1 MNYEGGGRQEFLKR
15 RKLDSLVA
23 EMHNEQF
30 LCATV
35 LKMVCIGRCAE
46 STANFLGIAEV
57 G

>member
-1 MNYEGGGRQEFLKR
+1 MRVEGGRDFGKGGNWILWLQKCIMNNF
-15 RKLDSLVA
+15 
-23 EMHNEQF
+23 
-30 LCATV
+30 CATV